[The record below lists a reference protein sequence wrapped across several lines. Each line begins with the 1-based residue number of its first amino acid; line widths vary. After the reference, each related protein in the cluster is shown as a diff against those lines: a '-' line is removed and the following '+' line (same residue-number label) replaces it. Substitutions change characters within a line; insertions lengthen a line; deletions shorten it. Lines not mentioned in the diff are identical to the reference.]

1 MQGSDVVALHKGF
14 QQKLPV
20 GGKVPKHFLV
30 KMIISKAEFS
40 HAAVHAKGVAL
51 GVYRLTS
58 LRTNQQHA
66 CGFQAGHFD
75 QVELSAF
82 HARLQ
87 LCEAAHVVG
96 MTYQGAAIVV
106 SPCVVRAAKAV
117 LRLAA
122 VLHKMAMG
130 IEFETHQ
137 ARAPVAAD
145 VQKRFDAT
153 VSGAGQKNRRTG
165 QVAGEPCAGGG
176 QVR

>member
-1 MQGSDVVALHKGF
+1 
-14 QQKLPV
+14 
-20 GGKVPKHFLV
+20 
-30 KMIISKAEFS
+30 MIISKAEFS

-58 LRTNQQHA
+58 RWANQKHA

-96 MTYQGAAIVV
+96 MAYQGAVIVV

-122 VLHKMAMG
+122 MLDKMALG
-130 IEFETHQ
+130 IKFETYQ
-137 ARAPVAAD
+137 TRAPVAAD
-145 VQKRFDAT
+145 IQKCFDAT
-153 VSGAGQKNRRTG
+153 VSGAGQKNGCTG
-165 QVAGEPCAGGG
+165 QVAGEPGAGRG
-176 QVR
+176 